1 MTSRWIDFL
10 NLLRLLR
17 PEVVGSALSSVWLML
32 FLARTIENQDTVS
45 STLTD
50 LSLPIL
56 MVISGLVAVGL
67 SIYGL
72 AINDI
77 IDAERDKDFGPERPI
92 AAGAITRHTG
102 LFLAVVGL
110 VGALCASVWLGKVAV
125 LIAGSAAV
133 FVLFYDLAGK
143 FLPALGIVTLGLIRI
158 LIMLTPNPL
167 MQFGWPIWL
176 TMTHVVVV
184 ATLAYVLMGK
194 RPRLTG
200 THFWGICL
208 GWSFWSMVLIG
219 WMRWRDPDVL
229 SYNPGPKVGQ
239 TWLLPALVGA
249 AFFVAGWWTLRH
261 KMRPLPR
268 RREAGARFMAL
279 GTLWLILYDAA
290 WLLALGL
297 YKQAAVILVLFAC
310 VVALSFSLRALVG
323 LSGPKPGFKLKRA

>member
-17 PEVVGSALSSVWLML
+17 PEVVGSALSNAWLML
-32 FLARTIENQDTVS
+32 FLARTIESQDTANP
-45 STLTD
+45 TLTA
-50 LSLPIL
+50 LSLPLL
-56 MVISGLVAVGL
+56 MAITAVVAIGL

-92 AAGAITRHTG
+92 AAGAISRHTG

-110 VGALCASVWLGKVAV
+110 VASLCASVWLGKVSV

-133 FVLFYDLAGK
+133 FVLFYDLIGK
-143 FLPALGIVTLGLIRI
+143 FLPALGIVALGLIRI
-158 LIMLTPNPL
+158 LIMLTPNPT

-176 TMTHVVVV
+176 TMTHVVIV

-219 WMRWRDPDVL
+219 WMRWRDPEML
-229 SYNPGPKVGQ
+229 SYTPIPKVGQ
-239 TWLLPALVGA
+239 SWLLPALVGA
-249 AFFVAGWWTLRH
+249 AFLVAGWWTLRH

-268 RREAGARFMAL
+268 RRQAGARFMAL

-290 WLLALGL
+290 WLFALGL
-297 YKQAAVILVLFAC
+297 YRQGAVILALFAL
-310 VVALSFSLRALVG
+310 VLLIHFTVRALLGLSTPKPTFKLRA
-323 LSGPKPGFKLKRA
+323 